1 MLRFRTAATVALLLS
16 LPVSDVSTPARVEAV
31 PPETT
36 AHRAPGALG
45 NEPRGA
51 AQRAAD
57 RVIARRVRAAIR
69 ADPFLTLA
77 TSVVK
82 VTSKRG
88 IVRLVGRV
96 RGDKERSSIAFKA
109 EQIVGVVAIDDR
121 VTVGDGV
128 RTAPGGR

>member
-16 LPVSDVSTPARVEAV
+16 LPRVWATFTPARVEAA
-31 PPETT
+31 PAKKT
-36 AHRAPGALG
+36 AHHARNALG

-57 RVIARRVRAAIR
+57 RDIVRRVRAAIR
-69 ADPFLTLA
+69 RDPFLTRA

-82 VTSKRG
+82 VTSNRG

-96 RGDKERSSIAFKA
+96 NRDKERSSIAFKA
-109 EQIVGVVAIDDR
+109 EQVVGVEAIDDR
-121 VTVGDGV
+121 VTIGDGV
-128 RTAPGGR
+128 E